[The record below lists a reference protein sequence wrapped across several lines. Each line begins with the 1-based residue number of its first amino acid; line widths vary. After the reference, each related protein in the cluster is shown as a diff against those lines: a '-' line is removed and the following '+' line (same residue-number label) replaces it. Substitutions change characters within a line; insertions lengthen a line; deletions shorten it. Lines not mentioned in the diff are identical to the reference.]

1 MNKIVCYTLGFIAL
15 SVTAVQAE
23 GPAFNLGQGFILS
36 QTTAAPPAS
45 TVVPEAMPELA
56 PQPFEQHVASQEI
69 RLFEKVRYRRPR
81 NIAPCSNP
89 KLVLIV
95 DPCAPK
101 RSCCEPGCVAV
112 EICAPGCACE
122 CVRCSKDG
130 RRKIFDYGKYSVVVE
145 SHRGKVVVT
154 YRS

>member
-1 MNKIVCYTLGFIAL
+1 MTKIVCFTLGIIAV
-15 SVTAVQAE
+15 SVTAAQAE
-23 GPAFNLGQGFILS
+23 GPAFNFGQGIFLS
-36 QTTAAPPAS
+36 QTTAAPPA
-45 TVVPEAMPELA
+45 TVAPEAMPELM
-56 PQPFEQHVASQEI
+56 PQPYEQHVASQEI
-69 RLFEKVRYRRPR
+69 RLFENVRYRRPR

-89 KLVLIV
+89 KLVTIV

-122 CVRCSKDG
+122 CVRCTKDG